1 MAGRERET
9 CQGRSG
15 KLRRP
20 QVLTGKV
27 LLLDEIRI
35 MPSSGVVRDRGVSQR
50 LRRETHHL
58 GFSCLPGAVGTVK
71 EIRGGLMTR

>member
-1 MAGRERET
+1 MPGLVGEAPPTTSPHR
-9 CQGRSG
+9 QSA
-15 KLRRP
+15 
-20 QVLTGKV
+20 
-27 LLLDEIRI
+27 LLDGIRI
-35 MPSSGVVRDRGVSQR
+35 TPPPGVVRDRGVSQR